1 MPNVRPILPPLKTPK
16 SATFPS
22 ELHDD
27 SPSTSISSSMKQEDS
42 ASGTPLTP
50 HSSIPLPKAYTEF
63 LEAMTPV
70 FSPAS
75 AGANFP
81 KFPLEKTSASPTSQ
95 PGSALSGSFA
105 FSPLTT
111 RSPTISLPPPTPGS
125 AVYSRKGFPLPRRLR
140 IPQSLKYSPTSDSPR
155 SANSL
160 RSPYSTTDW
169 KLRYIE
175 PPRSSGGKPVSVKQ
189 IVTRTVT
196 YKRTQLDAPPKGKR
210 RKCRDSKD
218 GKEIKDVHERKEF
231 KEFKEFKDFKE
242 FKMKK
247 EATEV

>member
-1 MPNVRPILPPLKTPK
+1 MPTVRPVLPPLKTPK
-16 SATFPS
+16 SASFPS

-27 SPSTSISSSMKQEDS
+27 SPSTSISDSIKQEDS
-42 ASGTPLTP
+42 FTPLTP

-75 AGANFP
+75 AGANFQ
-81 KFPLEKTSASPTSQ
+81 KFTFDKTSASPTSQ
-95 PGSALSGSFA
+95 PASALSGSFA
-105 FSPLTT
+105 FSPYTT

-125 AVYSRKGFPLPRRLR
+125 AVYSKKGFPLPRRLR
-140 IPQSLKYSPTSDSPR
+140 IPQSIKYSPTTDSPR
-155 SANSL
+155 SATSI
-160 RSPYSTTDW
+160 RSPFSATDW
-169 KLRYIE
+169 KLRYYE

-210 RKCRDSKD
+210 RKCRDSKEGKELKD
-218 GKEIKDVHERKEF
+218 IVAVKEIKP
-231 KEFKEFKDFKE
+231 
-242 FKMKK
+242 KK
-247 EATEV
+247 ESQEV